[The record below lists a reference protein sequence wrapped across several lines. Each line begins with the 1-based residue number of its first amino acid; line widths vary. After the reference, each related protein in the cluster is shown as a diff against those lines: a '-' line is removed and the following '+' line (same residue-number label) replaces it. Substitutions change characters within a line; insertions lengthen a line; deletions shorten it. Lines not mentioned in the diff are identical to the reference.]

1 MNLNEQANKIYEST
15 RTILLNTEPV
25 SKEIEKIS
33 YHLLRDKLLE
43 ILRTCQ
49 ADLLILNDVLI
60 DVMNCES
67 EEDIEFLLQAANE
80 NYLEG

>member
-1 MNLNEQANKIYEST
+1 VNLNEQANKIYEST

-25 SKEIEKIS
+25 SKEIENIS
-33 YHLLRDKLLE
+33 NHLLRDKLLE

-60 DVMNCES
+60 DIMNCES
-67 EEDIEFLLQAANE
+67 ENDIEFLLQAANE
-80 NYLEG
+80 NFGKD